1 MGYRNLY
8 TAVNMAGEEYNISD
22 KGLSITPGQIRVQAA
37 PGEIAEGEFVVAGA
51 PGTTL
56 TGFMTSDNFHMQLRR
71 ESFAGN
77 PDRVSWRF
85 DARSLQEGDVVEGI
99 IRIVSNRGEYKLPFT
114 AEVMRREIAGRI
126 LQATEQTAGPAQ
138 ARNADPAAAQ
148 YAGPNAADAQYAGSN
163 AAAARFLTL
172 AEEDWG
178 SAVKLFYKKEF
189 EESLTTDQE
198 KMLYRGLSRYPGNEQ
213 NVEEFLIAACGKQ
226 PVEFI
231 IDTKEIRTE
240 ILDLGRSPSEAEA
253 SEYRIAVKRSGRGYT
268 RLKVTMSGSFLA
280 PAASVLD
287 GEDFI
292 GDASS
297 FVYRVERHRLHAGR
311 NFGRI
316 TLQSPYQ
323 TTEIPVEIVY
333 RRRSD
338 GRARQEREARRT
350 LLDMMRHYERLRVVW
365 AAQLQGEQAGFG
377 EGEWLRQADELVK
390 RLSFLR
396 RDSILPG
403 LYAVQLLLMQNRVHQ
418 AVMELETIRRRLAE
432 VKQGEVLE
440 MGYVQYRGETET
452 E

>member
-1 MGYRNLY
+1 
-8 TAVNMAGEEYNISD
+8 
-22 KGLSITPGQIRVQAA
+22 
-37 PGEIAEGEFVVAGA
+37 
-51 PGTTL
+51 
-56 TGFMTSDNFHMQLRR
+56 
-71 ESFAGN
+71 
-77 PDRVSWRF
+77 
-85 DARSLQEGDVVEGI
+85 
-99 IRIVSNRGEYKLPFT
+99 
-114 AEVMRREIAGRI
+114 
-126 LQATEQTAGPAQ
+126 
-138 ARNADPAAAQ
+138 
-148 YAGPNAADAQYAGSN
+148 
-163 AAAARFLTL
+163 
-172 AEEDWG
+172 
-178 SAVKLFYKKEF
+178 
-189 EESLTTDQE
+189 
-198 KMLYRGLSRYPGNEQ
+198 MLYRGLSRYPGNEQ

-350 LLDMMRHYERLRVVW
+350 LLDMMRHYERLRDVW

-440 MGYVQYRGETET
+440 MGYVQYRGEVLDPHVPDCRDEIPGLCLSVFGTPEKVVSAPSEGSLSRIPPVILEIWVSERGSLGRLYQNET
-452 E
+452 HRFYLLG